1 MIEPRAQPNV
11 FLVNDSIL
19 VLSRESKNKSQS
31 SQMIGERYILKEN
44 KWKPIEAKN
53 QFTNSQISFNNK
65 GHHSKSMN
73 FQINS
78 GPSALLYE

>member
-19 VLSRESKNKSQS
+19 VLSRENKGKLYNMQL
-31 SQMIGERYILKEN
+31 IGERYILKEN

-53 QFTNSQISFNNK
+53 QFM
-65 GHHSKSMN
+65 G
-73 FQINS
+73 
-78 GPSALLYE
+78 A

>member
-19 VLSRESKNKSQS
+19 VLSRENKSKSQNV
-31 SQMIGERYILKEN
+31 QMIGERYILKEN

-53 QFTNSQISFNNK
+53 
-65 GHHSKSMN
+65 
-73 FQINS
+73 
-78 GPSALLYE
+78 